1 MTEAATQARATRP
14 AAIIALALAVQSLVG
29 LAPPPVAA
37 ASAVEIEARPLVGGR
52 YEVGGWAAVSVTLVN
67 PGEPTD
73 GYLLATSDAGTVR
86 RQVELPAGARKVVPL
101 YLQPDPF
108 QRRVE
113 VRYEE
118 PNGTVRGTVEVRVLE
133 SSQRQTAIVGDGG
146 GAIRP
151 QLGGGVDGNASEP
164 IPLGPADVPERPE
177 PLAGID
183 SIVWAADSAALSE
196 GQRRSLERWVAD
208 GGELVVVGGADW
220 QSRAGGLTDLLPME
234 GLTAIDA
241 VDQAALAAWTGSD
254 APAIEADTV
263 STGPLRDGARALVT
277 AEVGTVIASM
287 RTVGAGRVVLLGV
300 DAASD
305 AYRGWE
311 GSPRLWGR
319 LLPSGAA
326 LADFM
331 GFPGEENVQDS
342 MSQALGNL
350 PALEVPPAELL
361 LVVIVGYILLIGP
374 ISYIVL
380 RRIDRR
386 ELAWVTAPLLVVLFT
401 ACSYGIGS
409 VAKGGEVLVNQIS
422 LIRSSGVGTTA
433 SVETYAGIFSPN
445 RATYDLS
452 VDADALVGRLRPSG
466 LQTDASASVADQGR
480 PAYLRGLGVSV
491 FGFEGVSAAGQ
502 VDHAPSLEVSW
513 RTEGDELVGTVTNVG
528 DAPLE
533 DVAYISPSS
542 GEMIGALE
550 PGQST
555 EFELARMNLNGSA
568 ASEQVYGFGGF
579 ENQTEGQRRALVRRQ
594 VIDSLVGYGAPAP
607 GLDLG
612 PGQARGPYVI
622 GWRDGD
628 GPMPVTIEGLN
639 ARRSSVAVEV
649 LSVRPMAV
657 SGEMAI
663 SPAQMS
669 VNVGEFEGN
678 ASSVG
683 PGMVSV
689 SDGAATFT
697 IGLPLD
703 AAGMEVTEL
712 ELLAGA
718 DPGMAIMEQGGFGG
732 FWPKGTVVELRDP
745 ATGAWRMLGD
755 LSESTRIEVDEPAA
769 AFGGT
774 GVLTVR
780 VSGPPVDPQF
790 GETPVFLTAR
800 VSGVLGQ

>member
-1 MTEAATQARATRP
+1 MTRSATQARVTRP
-14 AAIIALALAVQSLVG
+14 AAVIGIAVALLALTG
-29 LAPPPVAA
+29 ITPPPVTA
-37 ASAVEIEARPLVGGR
+37 ASAVEIEARPMVGGR

-86 RQVELPAGARKVVPL
+86 RHVELPAGARKVVPL
-101 YLQPDPF
+101 YLQPDAF

-118 PNGTVRGTVEVRVLE
+118 PNGTVRSTVEVRVLE
-133 SSQRQTAIVGDGG
+133 SSQRQTAIVGDGA

-151 QLGGGVDGNASEP
+151 QLAGGVDGSGSEP
-164 IPLGPADVPERPE
+164 IPLGAADVPERPE

-183 SIVWAADSAALSE
+183 SIVWAADSASLSD
-196 GQRRSLERWVAD
+196 GQRRSLAQWIAE
-208 GGELVVVGGADW
+208 GGELVVVGGPDW
-220 QSRAGGLTDLLPME
+220 QSRTGGFSDLLPV
-234 GLTAIDA
+234 DA
-241 VDQAALAAWTGSD
+241 VTAVDDVPQGALAAWTGSD
-254 APAIEADTV
+254 TPALEADTV
-263 STGPLRDGARALVT
+263 STGALRDGARALIT
-277 AEVGTVIASM
+277 AEDGTTIASM
-287 RTVGAGRVVLLGV
+287 RTIGAGRVVLLGV
-300 DAASD
+300 DAATD

-319 LLPSGAA
+319 LIPSGAA
-326 LADFM
+326 LRDFM

-374 ISYIVL
+374 ISYIIL
-380 RRIDRR
+380 RRLDRR
-386 ELAWVTAPLLVVLFT
+386 ELAWVTAPLLIVLFT

-422 LIRSSGVGTTA
+422 VIRSSGVGGTA
-433 SVETYAGIFSPN
+433 SVETYAGIFSPS

-466 LQTDASASVADQGR
+466 LRTDASDSVADQGQ

-502 VDHAPSLEVSW
+502 VDHAPALEVSW

-533 DVAYISPSS
+533 DVAYISQSS

-550 PGQST
+550 PGQSA
-555 EFELARMNLNGSA
+555 EFEVSRVNLNGSA

-579 ENQTEGQRRALVRRQ
+579 ENQTDAQRRALVRRQ
-594 VIDSLVGYGAPAP
+594 VIDSLVGYGAFAP
-607 GLDLG
+607 GMDLSTG
-612 PGQARGPYVI
+612 LARGPFVI
-622 GWRDGD
+622 GWRDAD
-628 GPMPVTIEGLN
+628 GPMPVTIDGLD
-639 ARRSSVAVEV
+639 ARRSAVAVEV
-649 LSVRPMAV
+649 LSVRPQATE
-657 SGEMAI
+657 GELTI

-669 VNVGEFEGN
+669 VNVAELEGN

-683 PGMVSV
+683 PGMVTV
-689 SDGAATFT
+689 ADGTATFT

-703 AAGMEVTEL
+703 AAGIEVTEL
-712 ELLAGA
+712 ELLVGS

-732 FWPKGTVVELRDP
+732 FWPKGTLLELRNP
-745 ATGAWRMLGD
+745 ETGTWSALAD
-755 LSESTRIEVDEPAA
+755 LSESTRIEVEDPAA

-774 GVLTVR
+774 GIVTVR
-780 VSGPPVDPQF
+780 VSGPPIDPQF
-790 GETPVFLTAR
+790 GETPVFVTAR
-800 VSGVLGQ
+800 ATGVIDR

>member
-1 MTEAATQARATRP
+1 MTEPATQARATRP
-14 AAIIALALAVQSLVG
+14 AAVIAVVLAVLSLAGVT
-29 LAPPPVAA
+29 PSPVAA

-52 YEVGGWAAVSVTLVN
+52 YEVGGWAAVSVTLAN

-86 RQVELPAGARKVVPL
+86 RHVELPAGARKVVPL
-101 YLQPDPF
+101 YLQPDAF

-113 VRYEE
+113 IRYEE
-118 PNGTVRGTVEVRVLE
+118 PNGTVRSTVEVRVLE

-151 QLGGGVDGNASEP
+151 QLGGGIDGNASEP

-183 SIVWAADSAALSE
+183 SIVWAGDSAALSE

-208 GGELVVVGGADW
+208 GGELVVVGGPDW
-220 QSRAGGLTDLLPME
+220 QSRTGGLTDLLPID
-234 GLTAIDA
+234 GLAAVDE
-241 VDQAALAAWTGSD
+241 VDQAALAAWSGSD
-254 APAIEADTV
+254 AGAHETDTV
-263 STGPLRDGARALVT
+263 STGELRDGARALVT
-277 AEVGTVIASM
+277 ADDGTVIASM
-287 RTVGAGRVVLLGV
+287 RTVGAGRVVLLGI
-300 DAASD
+300 DAATD

-311 GSPRLWGR
+311 GSPRLWSR
-319 LLPSGAA
+319 LLPSGAV
-326 LADFM
+326 LEDFM
-331 GFPGEENVQDS
+331 GFPGEENVQDA

-380 RRIDRR
+380 RRMDRR

-401 ACSYGIGS
+401 ACSYGIGN
-409 VAKGGEVLVNQIS
+409 VAKGGEVLVNQIT

-433 SVETYAGIFSPN
+433 SVETYAGIFSPT

-466 LQTDASASVADQGR
+466 MQTDASASVADQGQ

-502 VDHAPSLEVSW
+502 VEHVPSLEVSW
-513 RTEGDELVGTVTNVG
+513 RTEDDELVGTVTNVG

-533 DVAYISPSS
+533 DVAYISQSS

-550 PGQST
+550 PGQSA
-555 EFELARMNLNGSA
+555 EFELARMNFNGSA

-579 ENQTEGQRRALVRRQ
+579 ENQTEAQRRSLVRRQ
-594 VIDSLVGYGAPAP
+594 VIDSLVGYGVHAP
-607 GLDLG
+607 GMDFSTAH
-612 PGQARGPYVI
+612 ARGPYVI
-622 GWRDGD
+622 GWRDAD
-628 GPMPVTIEGLN
+628 GPMPVAIEGLD
-639 ARRSSVAVEV
+639 ARRSAVAVEV
-649 LSVRPMAV
+649 LSVRPVAE
-657 SGEMAI
+657 SGEVVV

-669 VNVGEFEGN
+669 VNVGQLEGN

-683 PGMVSV
+683 PGMVTV

-703 AAGMEVTEL
+703 AAGIEVTEL

-718 DPGMAIMEQGGFGG
+718 DPGMAIMEQGGLVG
-732 FWPKGTVVELRDP
+732 FWPKGTVLELRDP
-745 ATGAWRMLGD
+745 ATGDWRALGD
-755 LSESTRIEVDEPAA
+755 LSESTRIEVDDPAA

-774 GVLTVR
+774 GILTVR
-780 VSGPPVDPQF
+780 VSGPPVNPQF
-790 GETPVFLTAR
+790 GETAVFVTAR
-800 VSGVLGQ
+800 VSGVVGQ